1 MITHMRTT
9 EPLDLKTLR
18 LAVGSH
24 ESLDDGMCVMEA
36 VSYMAG
42 EPWSDSPQCASP
54 VIAAFLRTYNDGV
67 DEAER
72 QELKQYI
79 PRLIGTRGSDA
90 IEERRALIA
99 ADWLVRV
106 YTPVWLRLAGLT
118 AHADALSLLPEI
130 ISMAQCPSIQP
141 AINAARRDAAA
152 ARAAAGDAVW
162 AAARNAA
169 GAAAGAAVWA
179 AARNAAG
186 AAAGAA
192 VSVFISTPVFAVVAA
207 AAGAAAW
214 DAVWAAAARAAAG
227 DAVWAA
233 ARNAAGAAWDAL
245 KPSVDALQ
253 ATVPA
258 LIERM
263 IAAGLTTIVK
273 SI

>member
-24 ESLDDGMCVMEA
+24 ENPDDGMCVMEA

-72 QELKQYI
+72 QKLKQYI

-99 ADWLVRV
+99 ADWIVRV
-106 YTPVWLRLAGLT
+106 HTPVWLRLAGLT
-118 AHADALSLLPEI
+118 AQADALSSLPEI
-130 ISMAQCPSIQP
+130 ISMAQCPSIQS
-141 AINAARRDAAA
+141 AINAARRDASAARAGGGAAWDAAWAA
-152 ARAAAGDAVW
+152 ARAGG
-162 AAARNAA
+162 AAARDAVSAVAHIGAVVAA
-169 GAAAGAAVWA
+169 GEAAWAAAGAAS
-179 AARNAAG
+179 G
-186 AAAGAA
+186 A
-192 VSVFISTPVFAVVAA
+192 
-207 AAGAAAW
+207 
-214 DAVWAAAARAAAG
+214 
-227 DAVWAA
+227 
-233 ARNAAGAAWDAL
+233 AL

>member
-1 MITHMRTT
+1 MHMRTT

-24 ESLDDGMCVMEA
+24 ESLDEGMCVMEA

-42 EPWSDSPQCASP
+42 EPWSDNPQCASP

-67 DEAER
+67 GEADR
-72 QELKQYI
+72 QKLKQYI
-79 PRLIGTRGSDA
+79 PRLIGTRGSDT

-106 YTPVWLRLAGLT
+106 HTPVWLRLAGLT
-118 AHADALSLLPEI
+118 AQADALASLPEI
-130 ISMAQCPSIQP
+130 ISMAQCLSIQP
-141 AINAARRDAAA
+141 AINAARRDASAVRYAARTAARAA
-152 ARAAAGDAVW
+152 ARAALRYAAWDAAWAAAVTAAWTAARTAAGDAVRAAAGDAL
-162 AAARNAA
+162 RY
-169 GAAAGAAVWA
+169 
-179 AARNAAG
+179 
-186 AAAGAA
+186 
-192 VSVFISTPVFAVVAA
+192 
-207 AAGAAAW
+207 AAW
-214 DAVWAAAARAAAG
+214 DAAVTAAG
-227 DAVWAA
+227 DA
-233 ARNAAGAAWDAL
+233 AGDAL